1 MKHIETKKYY
11 ILYNQLDDAKIQL
24 ERELTILNSI
34 MESFPVASESARGRD
49 EFLMQLSQISEN
61 VMKAKDKIEERRHLE
76 EEKMK
81 RLSGRHNELLD
92 KQRLYHRATDKFASE
107 LRKHETLTRQSAG

>member
-49 EFLMQLSQISEN
+49 EFLMQFNQISEN
-61 VMKAKDKIEERRHLE
+61 VIRAKDRIEERRHLE

-81 RLSGRHNELLD
+81 KLSSRFNELLE
-92 KQRLYHRATDKFASE
+92 KQRLYNRATDKFASE
-107 LRKHETLTRQSAG
+107 LRKNETLMRQSAG